1 VPPPQLYSQA
11 KETQGMGGEV
21 DRVHAQVIPAD
32 LGGYDRW
39 WRVPGLPRLKDFA
52 ARDSVGMTQS
62 MGLRERAD

>member
-1 VPPPQLYSQA
+1 
-11 KETQGMGGEV
+11 MGGGV
-21 DRVHAQVIPAD
+21 DRVHVQVIPAD